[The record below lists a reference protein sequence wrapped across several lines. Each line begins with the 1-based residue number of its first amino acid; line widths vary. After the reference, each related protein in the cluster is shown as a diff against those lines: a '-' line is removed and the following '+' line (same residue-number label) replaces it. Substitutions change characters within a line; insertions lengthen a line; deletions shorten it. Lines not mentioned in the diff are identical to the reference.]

1 MANPKDVTRSFRE
14 AFWVDTGAYHNFV
27 PEDRLRQIGVEPMR
41 TREFVLADGRRERRL
56 VGECLFTIEGLDGSA
71 TCQVVFGP
79 PGSLYLL
86 GASALEAFTAGVDP
100 LGQKLTPIIAVIA
113 AVRAGFAE
121 QPSHVPG
128 RYGP

>member
-1 MANPKDVTRSFRE
+1 MGMFQVQATLANPKDPAHSFRE
-14 AFWVDTGAYHNFV
+14 AFWVDTGAYHSFV
-27 PEDRLRQIGVEPMR
+27 PEDRLQQIGLEPMR
-41 TREFVLADGRRERRL
+41 TREFILADGRRERRL
-56 VGECLFTIEGLDGSA
+56 IGEALFTIDGLDGTS

-113 AVRAGFAE
+113 AVEPTR
-121 QPSHVPG
+121 
-128 RYGP
+128 R